1 VAAERDPTPVS
12 RHDEHKLR
20 QFLAAR
26 RAGDAAGARWWWDEL
41 VRDNFDRVR
50 GMVILQSRG
59 HLSPTEQD
67 EALQR
72 ALIKLTNNMIQ
83 TFNGTSMGEWVN
95 SAKKLVF
102 GACVDTQRREQAASK
117 RHTAFDATD
126 AEGYE
131 TGRLERDVFK
141 ALEKRRQEA
150 EHADESAELDADAR
164 GFLDWAVP
172 KLSPKRRA
180 VMELDRENVPCEEI
194 QERLGVSRDVVYASR
209 SRALKD
215 LAKLREE
222 YPS

>member
-1 VAAERDPTPVS
+1 MAAERDPSPVS
-12 RHDEHKLR
+12 RHDDHKLR
-20 QFLAAR
+20 QFLVAR
-26 RAGDAAGARWWWDEL
+26 RAGDEAGARRWWDEL

-95 SAKKLVF
+95 SAKTLVF

-117 RHTAFDATD
+117 RRALNATD
-126 AEGYE
+126 DEGHD
-131 TGRLERDVFK
+131 TGRVDRDVYK

-150 EHADESAELDADAR
+150 EDADDTAELDAYAQ

-180 VMELDRENVPCEEI
+180 VIELDRQNVPCEQI

>member
-1 VAAERDPTPVS
+1 MAAERDPSAVS

-26 RAGDAAGARWWWDEL
+26 RAGDDAGTRRWWDEL
-41 VRDNFDRVR
+41 VQDNFDRVR

-95 SAKKLVF
+95 STKTLVF

-117 RHTAFDATD
+117 RRAAFNATD
-126 AEGYE
+126 DEGHE
-131 TGRLERDVFK
+131 SGRLDRDVFK
-141 ALEKRRQEA
+141 ALEKRRHEA
-150 EHADESAELDADAR
+150 EDAEASAEIDVYAE

-172 KLSPKRRA
+172 QLPPRRRA
-180 VMELDRENVPCEEI
+180 VIELDRQDIPCEEI
-194 QERLGVSRDVVYASR
+194 QQRLGVSRDVVYASR

-222 YPS
+222 YLS

>member
-1 VAAERDPTPVS
+1 MTS
-12 RHDEHKLR
+12 TTLR

-26 RAGDAAGARWWWDEL
+26 RAGDEAGARRWWDEL

-59 HLSPTEQD
+59 RLSPTEQD

-95 SAKKLVF
+95 STKKLVF
-102 GACVDTQRREQAASK
+102 GCCVDTQRREQVVSK
-117 RHTAFDATD
+117 RHAPLNATD
-126 AEGYE
+126 DEGHE
-131 TGRLERDVFK
+131 TGRLDRDVFT

-150 EHADESAELDADAR
+150 EDAEESAELDEYAR
-164 GFLDWAVP
+164 GFLSWAVP

-180 VMELDRENVPCEEI
+180 VIELDRENVPCEEI
-194 QERLGVSRDVVYASR
+194 QDLLGVSRDVVYASR
-209 SRALKD
+209 SRALRD
-215 LAKLREE
+215 LAQLREE
-222 YPS
+222 YKP